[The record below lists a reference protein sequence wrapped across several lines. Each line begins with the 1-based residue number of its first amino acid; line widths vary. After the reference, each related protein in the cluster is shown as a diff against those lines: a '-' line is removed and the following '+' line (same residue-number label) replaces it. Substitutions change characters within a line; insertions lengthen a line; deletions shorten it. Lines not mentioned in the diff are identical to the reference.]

1 MEISPLAGVC
11 FSSLGIVLLLV
22 LFAFVRG
29 SRGLRSYIVTRIL
42 LTVPMVLILVT
53 VIFFVMRVIPG
64 DPVTSELGPRGGEEV
79 RERMRHQLGLDQPLP
94 VQYINYLSSIARLDL
109 GTSLVFGNRPIAD

>member
-11 FSSLGIVLLLV
+11 FSSLGLALIMVLL
-22 LFAFVRG
+22 AFIRG
-29 SRGLRSYIVTRIL
+29 SRGLRSYIVTRVL

-64 DPVTSELGPRGGEEV
+64 DPVTSELGPRGGAEV
-79 RERMRHQLGLDQPLP
+79 RERMRHQLGLDKP
-94 VQYINYLSSIARLDL
+94 VAMQYLDYLTNIA
-109 GTSLVFGNRPIAD
+109 